1 MIALVAIVAV
11 LLVVATAV
19 QILKIAELRAT
30 EKGIEIYEISE
41 KQSKSQG
48 FLFMVFLVA
57 YFGFFAWQVWKWGGL
72 MLPESASEH
81 GVGIDKLMNITLW
94 FIIPVFIIT
103 HILLCWFAYKYSF
116 SETRKALFFSHSN
129 KLEMFWTIIPSIALT
144 VLILVGLNNWN
155 KIMTPVPAEQEHVLI
170 EIYGQQFS
178 WTARYAGKDGKL
190 GRASVE
196 YIEGVNALGVDVS
209 DENAKDDKIVKG
221 EFHLPKGVPVQFVFR
236 SQDVMHSAYMPH
248 FRAQMNVVPGL
259 KTHFNFT
266 PTITTAEM
274 KEKTQNENFEYIL
287 LCNKICGAAHYN
299 MQMDI
304 IVESKEDYEKWLA
317 EQKEFSAE

>member
-11 LLVVATAV
+11 LLVIATAV

-30 EKGIEIYEISE
+30 ENNTEIYHISE
-41 KQSKSQG
+41 KQNKSQA
-48 FLFMVFLVA
+48 FLLIVFLVW

-81 GVGIDKLMNITLW
+81 GVGIDNLMNITLW
-94 FIIPVFIIT
+94 FITPVFIIT
-103 HILLCWFAYKYSF
+103 HILLIGFSYKYAF
-116 SETRKALFFSHSN
+116 SETRKAVFFSHSN
-129 KLEMFWTIIPSIALT
+129 KLELLWTIIPSIALT
-144 VLILVGLNNWN
+144 VLILVGLSNWN
-155 KIMTPVPAEQEHVLI
+155 KIMTPVSSEQEHVLI

-178 WTARYAGKDGKL
+178 WTARYAGKDEKL

-196 YIEGVNALGVDVS
+196 YIEGLNALGIDTT
-209 DENAKDDKIVKG
+209 DENALDDKIVKG
-221 EFHLPKGVPVQFVFR
+221 EFHLPVNVPVQFVFR

-259 KTHFNFT
+259 KTNFNFI
-266 PTITTAEM
+266 PTITTAQM
-274 KEKTQNENFEYIL
+274 KEKTQNENFNYLL

-304 IVESKEDYEKWLA
+304 IIDSKEDYEKWLS
-317 EQKEFSAE
+317 EQKEFAKN

>member
-11 LLVVATAV
+11 LLVIATAV

-30 EKGIEIYEISE
+30 ESGKEIYEISA
-41 KQSKSQG
+41 KQSKAQA
-48 FLFMVFLVA
+48 FLLMVFLVA

-72 MLPESASEH
+72 MLPVSASEH

-103 HILLCWFAYKYSF
+103 HIFLFWFSYKYSF

-144 VLILVGLNNWN
+144 VLILVGLSNWN
-155 KIMTPVPAEQEHVLI
+155 KIMTPVASEQEHILI
-170 EIYGQQFS
+170 EVYGQQFS

-196 YIEGVNALGVDVS
+196 YIEGVNALGIDVS

-221 EFHLPKGVPVQFVFR
+221 EFHLPVGVPVQFVFR
-236 SQDVMHSAYMPH
+236 SQDVLHSAYMPH
-248 FRAQMNVVPGL
+248 FRAQMNCVPGL
-259 KTHFNFT
+259 KTQFNFI
-266 PTITTAEM
+266 PTITTEEM
-274 KEKTQNENFEYIL
+274 KKITNNENFEYIL

-304 IVESKEDYEKWLA
+304 IVESKEDFEKWLA